1 MMTLRILKKY
11 VWLVLGLIKM
21 MEHINGIIRTLVD
34 IDNKKLVV
42 VELDNNIPEYK
53 VKENI
58 ANKLKVFNEENID
71 VILVDKYRK
80 SDDEI
85 WLEKLLE

>member
-1 MMTLRILKKY
+1 
-11 VWLVLGLIKM
+11 M